1 MAQSK
6 SAPKTRAT
14 APDTVPF
21 GGLTLHRF
29 RLPNGLD
36 LRVLPDS
43 RAPIVSYQTWF
54 RVGSADEERGRTGQ
68 AHFFEHLMFGA
79 TRTRPEGVFDRTFE
93 AVGGEVN
100 AATWT
105 DWTYYYE
112 TCPKRALGRC
122 VEVEADRMSEL
133 ALERE
138 RLLAERD
145 VVLSERRSRVDD
157 DVEGRTV
164 EKLYATALKGHPY
177 SWPTLGWARDIR
189 RFDLPAAQAFYRR
202 WYAPNNATLV
212 VAGDVSPAN
221 VLRRVEASYGALPA
235 SRLPKR
241 VRRVAPKQRK
251 ERHATLRFPTPTPK
265 FAIGYRAPAF
275 DSPDW
280 PLLAVACEILFG
292 SRGARLPR
300 LLVREREFCVSA
312 YAHVTPFRD
321 GGLFDAWLSL
331 REKTSPRKVLRL
343 FDREIARFLKDGPT
357 ATELLRAQS
366 SLELSFLTSMET
378 ISGKAE
384 QVGFHEAVLGDAL
397 HVFTRL
403 EGYRTATVG
412 SVRDVARRYLVSS
425 QRTVVDV
432 VPESGS

>member
-1 MAQSK
+1 MARLARALAH
-6 SAPKTRAT
+6 APEDR
-14 APDTVPF
+14 VPF

-29 RLPNGLD
+29 RLGNGLE

-43 RAPIVSYQTWF
+43 RAPIVSYQSWF
-54 RVGSADEERGRTGQ
+54 RVGSADEERGRTGL

-79 TRTRPEGVFDRTFE
+79 TKTRAEGVFDRTFE
-93 AVGGEVN
+93 AVGAEVN

-122 VEVEADRMSEL
+122 VEVEADRMAQL

-157 DVEGRTV
+157 DVEGLAV

-177 SWPTLGWARDIR
+177 AWPTLGWARDIR
-189 RFDLPAAQAFYRR
+189 RFDLRAAQAFYRR
-202 WYAPNNATLV
+202 WYAPNNVTLV
-212 VAGDVSPAN
+212 VAGDVSPSD
-221 VLRRVEASYGALPA
+221 VLRRVEAAYGKLPA
-235 SRLPKR
+235 SKLPQR
-241 VRRVAPKQRK
+241 VRHVAPRQRR
-251 ERHATLRFPTPTPK
+251 ERGASVSFATPTPK
-265 FAIGYRAPAF
+265 FAIGYRAPTF

-280 PLLAVACEILFG
+280 PQLALACEILFG

-300 LLVREREFCVSA
+300 LLVRERELCVSA
-312 YAHVTPFRD
+312 NAHVTPFRD

-331 REKTSPRKVLRL
+331 REGSSPPEVLAL
-343 FDREIARFLKDGPT
+343 FDAELARFAEEGPT
-357 ATELLRAQS
+357 AAELVRAQS

-378 ISGKAE
+378 IAGKAE
-384 QVGFHEAVLGDAL
+384 QIGFHEAVLGDAL
-397 HVFTRL
+397 HVFARL
-403 EGYRTATVG
+403 DAYRSASLD
-412 SVRDVARRYLVSS
+412 SVRGVARRYLRST

-432 VPESGS
+432 VPEVES